1 VAADTHL
8 TPPPTQAVLQSR
20 HEGRGPQ
27 VVLKSWVRVAAYA
40 VLAVVLTLPLALHP
54 GVTVPA
60 GGDTWVS
67 YWNLWWVGHAVLE
80 LRADPNVC
88 PLVHHPYGAS
98 LHFHTLNLLPALVVL
113 PVSATLGLAWAY
125 NLLVWAGFAL
135 AGLAADRLARSEIAR
150 LGVPEAV
157 HGWAGLVGGC
167 AFSFSAYA
175 FMHLLGHLHLVA
187 TFWIPWFAF
196 LFLRI
201 ARDEDR
207 ASVPRTALV
216 LAGTALTSWH
226 YAFFEVLFAG
236 VAVCWMAVARRS
248 VSRRLLA
255 RTLGVGALSA
265 LLVSPVL
272 VPMLLLGSEAGRVS
286 DPRGDTA
293 RFSADLV
300 GFVTPSS
307 LHPVWGPL
315 VKPFSARL
323 AGDGNVTES
332 TVYLGGAAMLLAG
345 VASVLGRRDRGALG
359 WWWCVLLVFACLA
372 LGPARRVGGAA
383 VGLPLPAALFAHV
396 PFADI
401 PRVPA
406 RFVVVAIL
414 AVSVLAACGAARLL
428 ERVAARRRI
437 AVGLGLVG
445 LVVFDGLAVPFPTV
459 RVHVPAAYGWLASR
473 CATSPP
479 GEAAILELPIP
490 DDPFAHRERMLYQ
503 TVHGCAVFG
512 GALSRGLPPLPF
524 PAVPGFAQL
533 RSLTD
538 GIDDVVRYDSASL
551 GDLSLAALGAYR
563 TRYIV
568 LDKRVSTAEA
578 VAATRRAWAPI
589 AGTAPAVF
597 EDRDTVVYAVPQG
610 PPPSGPALWLDRGWS
625 YLERA
630 ADESGER
637 WRWMG
642 RESTLRVSA
651 PDAGDYAL
659 TVKARALDRPR
670 RVAVSLDGSDVGT
683 VVIARDPA
691 TSASVILPLT
701 PGIHEVDLRSL
712 DGADVSGRDPR
723 LLSIALFE
731 AALVVR

>member
-1 VAADTHL
+1 L
-8 TPPPTQAVLQSR
+8 
-20 HEGRGPQ
+20 
-27 VVLKSWVRVAAYA
+27 WVRVVAYVA
-40 VLAVVLTLPLALHP
+40 LTVILTLPLALHP
-54 GVTVPA
+54 GATVPA

-80 LRADPNVC
+80 RHADPNVC

-98 LHFHTLNLLPALVVL
+98 LHFHTLNLLPALVVI

-125 NLLVWAGFAL
+125 NLLVWAGLAL

-167 AFSFSAYA
+167 AFSFNAYA
-175 FMHLLGHLHLVA
+175 FMHLLGHLHLVT

-201 ARDEDR
+201 ARDEDSG
-207 ASVPRTALV
+207 SVPRTALV

-226 YAFFEVLFAG
+226 YAFFEILFAG
-236 VAVCWMAVARRS
+236 VAVCWAAVARRG
-248 VSRRLLA
+248 VSPRMLA
-255 RTLGVGALSA
+255 RTLGVGALFA

-272 VPMLLLGSEAGRVS
+272 VPMLAPGPEAGRVP

-307 LHPVWGPL
+307 LHPVWGTL
-315 VKPFSARL
+315 VRPFSERL
-323 AGDGNVTES
+323 AGEGNVTES
-332 TVYLGGAAMLLAG
+332 TVYLGGVALLLAG
-345 VASVLGRRDRGALG
+345 VGFVLARRDRGALG
-359 WWWCVLLVFACLA
+359 AWWWVLLVFACLA
-372 LGPARRVGGAA
+372 LGPALRLGGAA

-406 RFVVVAIL
+406 RFAVVAIL

-428 ERVAARRRI
+428 ERVAGRRRV

-459 RVHVPAAYGWLASR
+459 RVQVPAAYGWLASR
-473 CATSPP
+473 CATSPA

-490 DDPFAHRERMLYQ
+490 DDPYLYRERMLYQ

-524 PAVPGFAQL
+524 SAVPGFAQL

-551 GDLSLAALGAYR
+551 GDVSLAALGEYR
-563 TRYIV
+563 TRYV
-568 LDKRVSTAEA
+568 VVDKRVSNAEA
-578 VAATRRAWAPI
+578 VAATRRIWAPI
-589 AGTAPAVF
+589 AGKAPPVF
-597 EDRDTVVYAVPQG
+597 EDRDTLIYAVPQG
-610 PPPSGPALWLDRGWS
+610 APPSGPALWLDRGWS

-630 ADESGER
+630 TDGSADR

-642 RESTLRVSA
+642 RESTLRVSV
-651 PDAGDYAL
+651 PNAGGYAL
-659 TVKARALDRPR
+659 NVKARAFERPR
-670 RVAVSLDGSDVGT
+670 RIAVSLDGSDVGT

-691 TSASVILPLT
+691 TRASVSLSLT
-701 PGIHEVDLRSL
+701 PGVHRLDLRSL
-712 DGADVSGRDPR
+712 DGADVVASDPR
-723 LLSIALFE
+723 PLSIGLFE
-731 AALVVR
+731 ASLVNR